1 MLENLKISISSD
13 LKIKIKGIKMWIKI
27 IDTNKIVF
35 AKNVVE
41 FGILTFNKDF
51 EYVIG
56 ETK

>member
-1 MLENLKISISSD
+1 
-13 LKIKIKGIKMWIKI
+13 MWIKI

-51 EYVIG
+51 EYIK

>member
-1 MLENLKISISSD
+1 
-13 LKIKIKGIKMWIKI
+13 MWIKI

-51 EYVIG
+51 EYILG